1 MQLSHEGHEVKPI
14 CCACRRFYRP
24 ERTGLSFIEGM
35 PQRSDTPP
43 GLGARESE
51 WVPYKLWSGDVW
63 KCPGCGHELISGTG
77 SIPIAVVHEDG
88 FAEKVKLHGATF
100 QVNDC

>member
-1 MQLSHEGHEVKPI
+1 
-14 CCACRRFYRP
+14 
-24 ERTGLSFIEGM
+24 M

-51 WVPYKLWSGDVW
+51 WVPYKLWFGDLW

-77 SIPIAVVHEDG
+77 FTPIAVVHEDG
-88 FAEKVKLHGATF
+88 FAEKVKLRGATF